1 VSDQDFFFDE
11 EPTGTTTDSKGA
23 KPGKQAAS
31 NTPAAPAAAIVPEAS
46 GDQSTTWA
54 VAMLIGI
61 IGLLLGAI
69 LGFLLGTSLA
79 KSATVPA
86 ATAPAATSPAV
97 TAPSADP
104 GTLTTDQVSS
114 GLPAGHPPVS
124 VPTSE
129 SVDTTK

>member
-11 EPTGTTTDSKGA
+11 DPSGTTTETKAPKGA
-23 KPGKQAAS
+23 KQAAP
-31 NTPAAPAAAIVPEAS
+31 NTPAAPDATPVS
-46 GDQSTTWA
+46 VVSDGQSTTWA
-54 VAMLIGI
+54 IAMLIGI

-79 KSATVPA
+79 KSAAPAASAPA
-86 ATAPAATSPAV
+86 ATAPSA
-97 TAPSADP
+97 TAPAANP
-104 GTLTTDQVSS
+104 GNLTTDQVNS